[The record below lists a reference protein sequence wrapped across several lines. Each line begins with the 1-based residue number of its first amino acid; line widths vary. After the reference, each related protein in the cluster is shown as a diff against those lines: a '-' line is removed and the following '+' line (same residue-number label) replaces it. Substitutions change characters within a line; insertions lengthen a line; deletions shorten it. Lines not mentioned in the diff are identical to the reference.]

1 DLRQPLG
8 AGSGWT
14 VRNIHRGLRHVP
26 HPEDAAARVIEM
38 REYLVVGLV
47 VLAGMVIVTSAMGV
61 RRLLAPVDPTPG
73 KLTTYES
80 GVDPVGSGWAQGSV
94 RYLVYALLYVI
105 FAVDAVYL
113 FPWALVIRT
122 ELGVA
127 SLVEMAIFIG
137 VLVVALLHVWRRG
150 LLRWW

>member
-1 DLRQPLG
+1 
-8 AGSGWT
+8 
-14 VRNIHRGLRHVP
+14 
-26 HPEDAAARVIEM
+26 M

-47 VLAGMVIVTSAMGV
+47 VLAGLAIFAAAMGV
-61 RRLLAPVDPTPG
+61 RRLLAPADPTPA

-80 GVDPVGSGWAQGSV
+80 GVDPVGTGWQQGSV
-94 RYLVYALLYVI
+94 RYLVFTLLYVI

-113 FPWALVIRT
+113 FPWALVIRS

>member
-1 DLRQPLG
+1 
-8 AGSGWT
+8 
-14 VRNIHRGLRHVP
+14 
-26 HPEDAAARVIEM
+26 M
-38 REYLVVGLV
+38 REYLVVALALV
-47 VLAGMVIVTSAMGV
+47 SGVALVATAMGA
-61 RRLLAPVDPTPG
+61 RRLLAPVDPTPA
-73 KLTTYES
+73 KLATYES
-80 GVDPVGSGWAQGSV
+80 GVDPVGSGWEQGSV
-94 RYLVYALLYVI
+94 RYVVFALLYVI

-122 ELGVA
+122 ELGLA

>member
-1 DLRQPLG
+1 M
-8 AGSGWT
+8 
-14 VRNIHRGLRHVP
+14 V
-26 HPEDAAARVIEM
+26 
-38 REYLVVGLV
+38 EYLVVALV
-47 VLAGMVIVTSAMGV
+47 VLAGIALVAAGMGA
-61 RRLLAPVDPTPG
+61 RRLLAPADPTPA

-80 GVDPVGSGWAQGSV
+80 GVDPVGTGWEQGSV
-94 RYLVYALLYVI
+94 RYLVYTLLYVI

-122 ELGVA
+122 DLGVA
-127 SLVEMAIFIG
+127 SLAEMAIFIG

>member
-1 DLRQPLG
+1 
-8 AGSGWT
+8 
-14 VRNIHRGLRHVP
+14 
-26 HPEDAAARVIEM
+26 M
-38 REYLVVGLV
+38 REYLVVAVV
-47 VLAGMVIVTSAMGV
+47 VLAGVALVATAMGV
-61 RRLLAPVDPTPG
+61 RRLLAPSDPHPG

-80 GVDPVGSGWAQGSV
+80 GVDPIGSGWEQGSV
-94 RYLVYALLYVI
+94 RYLVFALLYVI

-122 ELGVA
+122 DLGPA
-127 SLVEMAIFIG
+127 SLVEMTVFIG